1 MKEAHEQSLKRDTK
15 LMTAQQILDN
25 TSPTKSVSPLQ
36 SYFLAN
42 ISGMLCFPAFRS
54 LAVTLVLLSQL
65 PWPLRSLVSKAE
77 ERRAK
82 ATEDAFTLAPSF
94 TLALPPLFSL

>member
-42 ISGMLCFPAFRS
+42 TSGMLSS
-54 LAVTLVLLSQL
+54 LQITSSYLGPPLS
-65 PWPLRSLVSKAE
+65 V
-77 ERRAK
+77 
-82 ATEDAFTLAPSF
+82 
-94 TLALPPLFSL
+94 TLALEITSFKG